1 MMTVIYIISKY
12 VTFIGA
18 TLKGFWEH
26 LFCRIL
32 GVPVQD
38 ARYLQLNELCG
49 HVDHDFTKTK
59 LSTFLLC
66 YLPGFMNR
74 LFGYGMLVG
83 GFVGM
88 FYLEPKSENAIFW
101 IYAVMLYL
109 GVSLMCNN
117 APLYEDALNNWDL
130 LYGKEQKTNIVIKI
144 LAFIPSVY
152 IIAAAW
158 IEKHALSLLWYVLM
172 IAGCIIFKNI

>member
-1 MMTVIYIISKY
+1 MDKLYIASKY

-18 TLKGFWEH
+18 VLKGFWEH

-38 ARYLQLNELCG
+38 ARYLQATELCG
-49 HVDHDFTKTK
+49 HVEHDFTKSK
-59 LSTFLLC
+59 LTTFLLC

-74 LFGYGMLVG
+74 LFGYGMLIS
-83 GFVGM
+83 GFLGL
-88 FYLEPKSENAIFW
+88 FYVEASAEYPIFW
-101 IYAVMLYL
+101 VYIVMLYL

-130 LYGKEQKTNIVIKI
+130 LYGKEQGTNPILKV

-152 IIAAAW
+152 ILASAW
-158 IEKHALSLLWYVLM
+158 IEKYALSLLAYI
-172 IAGCIIFKNI
+172 IAIVIFAIV